1 MSLSKETDVSKL
13 LGPLKCGGCTAC
25 CRSGLAVVLMPP
37 DDVNS
42 YDSVMAPPPAGAV
55 QSLPEEALFPIEAL
69 EKLPPEATAH
79 YRKDGHRFLVLQL
92 KRRENG
98 DCVYLSESGCTIY
111 ERRPSACRAFDCR
124 EIFLGQTR
132 NQRREWIKSGMMS
145 REVYAAGRQRT
156 TKTP

>member
-1 MSLSKETDVSKL
+1 MVPGVDPVVALTYRATVDAQAAEGD
-13 LGPLKCGGCTAC
+13 A
-25 CRSGLAVVLMPP
+25 RGLAVVRPAARAAI
-37 DDVNS
+37 
-42 YDSVMAPPPAGAV
+42 APPPAGAV

-98 DCVYLSESGCTIY
+98 DCVYLSESSCTIY